1 MELGG
6 EQKKETF
13 FPLPLPLLS
22 FFFFLLSFQF
32 KRINW
37 SGNALHAGFIYKS
50 AWARRLLV

>member
-22 FFFFLLSFQF
+22 FVFLLSFQL